1 MKPNVLVAA
10 LVAAGVI
17 GTGVAAYR
25 GNIDAPVAG
34 AHAASASAVTTA
46 AVAAPAANPH
56 ATSLPLNG
64 FTDLV
69 AAAGPA
75 VVNVSVRGSAT
86 KTSMEMPDMP
96 GLDPDSP
103 LYDFFK
109 GFGGRA
115 PRGGRPGGNMPMQG
129 LGSGFIVSSD
139 GYILTNAHVVDHADE
154 VTVRLTDRR
163 EYKAKVVGADAQ
175 SDVALIKIEGKN
187 FPTVKIGD
195 SRKAQVG
202 EWVVAIGS
210 PYGFDNSVSAGIVSA
225 KARSLPDASYTQFIQ
240 TDVAVNPGNSGGPL
254 FNLAGEVIGI
264 NSQIYSRS
272 GGYQGISF
280 AIPIESAMKVKDQ
293 LARTGKVNRG
303 RLGVTVQEVN
313 ATLADSFGLDR
324 PRGALVSTVD
334 PGSPAEKG
342 GVQVGDI
349 ITRYDGNAIERS
361 ADLPALVA
369 DKGPGASAT
378 VEVWR
383 KGAVK
388 SLTVATG
395 EVKDKE
401 KVASS
406 EPNAASGG
414 KLGLAVR
421 PLTREERSQNNG
433 RGGLVVEQV
442 SGPAER
448 AGVQEGDLVLALNG
462 TPVQTVE
469 QLREQAAKS
478 GKNAALLIQRDDR
491 QLFVPIQLG

>member
-10 LVAAGVI
+10 LVAAGVL

-25 GNIDAPVAG
+25 GNIDAPLAQ
-34 AHAASASAVTTA
+34 ARAASTVTTA
-46 AVAAPAANPH
+46 GVAAPAANPA

-64 FTDLV
+64 FTDIV

-75 VVNVSVRGSAT
+75 VVNVSVRGTT
-86 KTSMEMPDMP
+86 KTTMEMPDMP

-109 GFGGRA
+109 GFGGKV
-115 PRGGRPGGNMPMQG
+115 PRGGRGGNGNSMPMQG

-139 GYILTNAHVVDHADE
+139 GYILTNAHVVDKADE

-163 EYKAKVVGADAQ
+163 EYKAKVIGADKQ
-175 SDVALIKIEGKN
+175 SDVALIKIDGKN
-187 FPTVKIGD
+187 LPTVKIGD
-195 SRKAQVG
+195 SRAAKVG

-225 KARSLPDASYTQFIQ
+225 KSRSLPDAAYTPFIQ

-280 AIPIESAMKVKDQ
+280 AIPIEVAMKVKDQ
-293 LARTGKVNRG
+293 LAKTGHVTRG

-324 PRGALVSTVD
+324 PRGALVSSVD
-334 PGSPAEKG
+334 AGSPAEKG

-349 ITRYDGNAIERS
+349 ILKYDGNVIERS
-361 ADLPALVA
+361 ADLPGLVA
-369 DKGPGASAT
+369 DTGPGATAT

-383 KGAVK
+383 KGGSK

-395 EVKDKE
+395 EAKE
-401 KVASS
+401 DRVASN
-406 EPNAASGG
+406 EPDAAAGG

-421 PLTREERSQNNG
+421 PLTREERTENNG
-433 RGGLVVEQV
+433 RGGLLVQQV
-442 SGPAER
+442 SGAAER
-448 AGVQEGDLVLALNG
+448 AGVQPGDLVLALNG
-462 TPVQTVE
+462 TPVQTVGE
-469 QLREQAAKS
+469 LREQAAKS
-478 GKNAALLIQRDDR
+478 GKHVALLVQRNDR
-491 QLFVPIQLG
+491 QLFVPIELG

>member
-10 LVAAGVI
+10 LVAAGI
-17 GTGVAAYR
+17 LGTGVAAYR
-25 GNIDAPVAG
+25 GNIDAPIAQ
-34 AHAASASAVTTA
+34 AHAASTVTA
-46 AVAAPAANPH
+46 AGVAAPAANPS

-69 AAAGPA
+69 ANAGPA
-75 VVNVSVRGSAT
+75 VVNVSVRGTTKVSAQ
-86 KTSMEMPDMP
+86 MPDMP

-115 PRGGRPGGNMPMQG
+115 PRGGRPGGNQPMQG

-139 GYILTNAHVVDHADE
+139 GYILTNAHVVDKADE

-163 EYKAKVVGADAQ
+163 EYKAKVVGSDKQ

-187 FPTVKIGD
+187 LPTVKIGD
-195 SRKAQVG
+195 SRQAKVG

-280 AIPIESAMKVKDQ
+280 AIPIEAAMKVKDQ
-293 LARTGKVNRG
+293 LAKDGKVNRG

-313 ATLADSFGLDR
+313 ATLAASFGLDR
-324 PRGALVSTVD
+324 PRGALVSSVD
-334 PGSPAEKG
+334 AASPAEKAG
-342 GVQVGDI
+342 IQVGDI
-349 ITRYDGNAIERS
+349 ILKYDGNTIERS

-369 DKGPGASAT
+369 DKGPGAKAT

-383 KGAVK
+383 KGAAT
-388 SLTVATG
+388 SFTVATG
-395 EVKDKE
+395 AAKDA
-401 KVASS
+401 KVASN
-406 EPNAASGG
+406 EPGAAAAGG
-414 KLGLAVR
+414 RLGLAVR
-421 PLTREERSQNNG
+421 PLSPEERKENNG
-433 RGGLVVEQV
+433 RGGLLVQQV
-442 SGPAER
+442 TGAAER
-448 AGVQEGDLVLALNG
+448 AGVQAGDLVLALNG
-462 TPVQTVE
+462 TPVTSVE

-478 GKNAALLIQRDDR
+478 GKSVALLVQRNDR
-491 QLFVPIQLG
+491 QLFVPIELG

>member
-10 LVAAGVI
+10 LVAAGVL

-25 GNIDAPVAG
+25 GQIDAPFVQARANPVVTAG
-34 AHAASASAVTTA
+34 
-46 AVAAPAANPH
+46 VAAPAANPA

-64 FTDLV
+64 FTELV
-69 AAAGPA
+69 AANGPA
-75 VVNVSVRGSAT
+75 VVNVSVRGTT
-86 KTSMEMPDMP
+86 KTSGEMPEIP

-103 LYDFFK
+103 LYEFFK

-115 PRGGRPGGNMPMQG
+115 PRGGRGGGNMPMQG
-129 LGSGFIVSSD
+129 LGSGFIVTSD

-154 VTVRLTDRR
+154 VLVRLTDRR
-163 EYKAKVVGADAQ
+163 EYKAKVVGADKQ

-195 SRKAQVG
+195 SRAAKVG

-210 PYGFDNSVSAGIVSA
+210 PYGFDNSVTAGIVSA
-225 KARSLPDASYTQFIQ
+225 KSRSLPDSAYTPFIQ

-264 NSQIYSRS
+264 NSQIYSQT
-272 GGYQGISF
+272 GGYQGLSF
-280 AIPIESAMKVKDQ
+280 AIPIEVAMKVKDQ
-293 LARTGKVNRG
+293 LAKHGHVNRG

-324 PRGALVSTVD
+324 PRGALVSSVD
-334 PGSPAEKG
+334 ASSPAEKG
-342 GVQVGDI
+342 GIAVGDI
-349 ITRYDGNAIERS
+349 ILKYDGNVIERS

-383 KGAVK
+383 KGAAK

-395 EVKDKE
+395 EAKQDR
-401 KVASS
+401 VAAN
-406 EPNAASGG
+406 EPNAATGG
-414 KLGLAVR
+414 RLGLAVR
-421 PLTREERSQNNG
+421 PLTREERSENNG

-442 SGPAER
+442 SGAAER
-448 AGVQEGDLVLALNG
+448 AGVQPGDLVLALNG
-462 TPVQTVE
+462 TPVQSVE

-478 GKNAALLIQRDDR
+478 GKHVALLVQRNDR
-491 QLFVPIQLG
+491 QLFVPIELG